1 MLDKFNDM
9 NLKDKTTVICGI
21 IMLFVIIFVLSTG
34 FNRGLPKPVF
44 EVDSDEI
51 NLIIDDLGDNYTMNI
66 TDTTGNVVKNYIHYY
81 DGRFHL
87 YENENDNIGYLEYN
101 GNRYQM
107 DGLTRELTL
116 FTGNVGYID
125 NPLYDYDLIKTFT
138 DNCKYEYVNENKA
151 TCKISL
157 NEYLSYHNTK
167 YNTSYVGNDTDYI
180 NISVSYSKK
189 LNSIEIDY
197 SAYNKVVNLAEDNVF
212 VKIKFNYNSNNFN
225 IIYDNYKDVL
235 GE

>member
-81 DGRFHL
+81 
-87 YENENDNIGYLEYN
+87 
-101 GNRYQM
+101 
-107 DGLTRELTL
+107 
-116 FTGNVGYID
+116 
-125 NPLYDYDLIKTFT
+125 
-138 DNCKYEYVNENKA
+138 
-151 TCKISL
+151 
-157 NEYLSYHNTK
+157 
-167 YNTSYVGNDTDYI
+167 
-180 NISVSYSKK
+180 
-189 LNSIEIDY
+189 
-197 SAYNKVVNLAEDNVF
+197 
-212 VKIKFNYNSNNFN
+212 
-225 IIYDNYKDVL
+225 
-235 GE
+235 